1 MVRRVLSLL
10 IAAGGL
16 FAEHV
21 YIGTSGKGIYIADF
35 DSKTGKLGA
44 PTLASDAAAPS
55 YLTIHPD
62 GRYLY
67 AVNEVR
73 NGTVTGFSIES
84 GSGKLTPINSS
95 SVKSSGP
102 CFVA

>member
-21 YIGTSGKGIYIADF
+21 YIGTSGKGIYVADF

-44 PTLASDAAAPS
+44 PSIVSDAEAPS
-55 YLTIHPD
+55 YLAID

-67 AVNEVR
+67 AVNEVKD
-73 NGTVTGFSIES
+73 GALSSFSIDS
-84 GSGKLTPINSS
+84 NRRSLANTIRT
-95 SVKSSGP
+95 
-102 CFVA
+102 AI